1 MSIALI
7 EESQSAPSKSRFK
20 SLHRSLRE
28 GVGRDLVTLRG
39 ARVFT
44 VDRDQTRIA
53 DDGLFDEA
61 RIGTGQVLNGNR
73 IGVPLWEIELDVG
86 IVLL

>member
-1 MSIALI
+1 M
-7 EESQSAPSKSRFK
+7 
-20 SLHRSLRE
+20 
-28 GVGRDLVTLRG
+28 VTLRG

-73 IGVPLWEIELDVG
+73 IGVPLRESE
-86 IVLL
+86 